1 MTYPSNGEAVE
12 TGGREDR
19 LLPWG
24 RVRDIAGISR
34 TTAWRMQ
41 QTGDFP
47 TPVPV
52 SPGRVCWWESEL
64 TAWKATR
71 GTTKPL
77 APPSRPRLPGM
88 PRRSPRRAAVQI
100 QNALD
105 EQEDLPTAPTS
116 GAPVLEVVTRS
127 HGRRRRAR
135 AASADQLAFD
145 F

>member
-1 MTYPSNGEAVE
+1 MTFQSNGETVE

-47 TPVPV
+47 MPVPV
-52 SPGRVCWWESEL
+52 SPGRVAWWESEL
-64 TAWKATR
+64 TAWKGAR
-71 GTTKPL
+71 GAAKPL

-88 PRRSPRRAAVQI
+88 PRRSQRRAAVQLS
-100 QNALD
+100 NALD
-105 EQEDLPTAPTS
+105 GQEDLPIAPTLTT
-116 GAPVLEVVTRS
+116 PVAEAALRS
-127 HGRRRRAR
+127 PGRKRGAR
-135 AASADQLAFD
+135 AVSANQLDFD